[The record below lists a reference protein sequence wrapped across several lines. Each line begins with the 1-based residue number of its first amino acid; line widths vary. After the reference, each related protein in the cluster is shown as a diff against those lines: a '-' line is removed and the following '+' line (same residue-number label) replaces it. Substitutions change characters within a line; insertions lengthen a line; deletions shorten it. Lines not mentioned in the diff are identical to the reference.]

1 MKREHLGRAVLIA
14 CFAIAGVGAKWLFAP
29 AAAAQSS
36 QPQARSLP
44 MFEVDASWP
53 KVPAKWKLGDAS
65 SIAIDANDNVWV
77 LHRPRTL
84 KPDQAAMAA
93 PPIIVFDAAGN
104 YLKSWGGAGTVMTGP
119 NASTAFPST
128 TRASCGWAETIV
140 RRRYIRA
147 HR

>member
-1 MKREHLGRAVLIA
+1 MKHEHLGRAVLIA
-14 CFAIAGVGAKWLFAP
+14 CIAINGVEGKWLFATE
-29 AAAAQSS
+29 AAAQSS

-44 MFEVDASWP
+44 MFEVDSSWP

-93 PPIIVFDAAGN
+93 PPVIVFDAAGN
-104 YLKSWGGAGTVMTGP
+104 YLKSWGGAGNGYDWP
-119 NASTAFPST
+119 E
-128 TRASCGWAETIV
+128 REHGIHID
-140 RRRYIRA
+140 YK
-147 HR
+147 